1 MYKKTVFAISVCLL
15 SIAGVAQTS
24 DIPGVLQEIESN
36 NKELQAYSDLMES
49 RQLALVSG
57 NNLPDP
63 IASAYY
69 MPWGN
74 HSGGSYTEFEITQSF
89 EFPTVYGTRR
99 DLIAKQKNQMTIE
112 YDMLRQDVLL
122 PDKKYLLSVLD
133 VNILM
138 E

>member
-15 SIAGVAQTS
+15 SIAVAAQDS
-24 DIPGVLQEIESN
+24 DIARVLNEIEGN
-36 NKELQAYSDLMES
+36 NKELQAYSDLMHS
-49 RQLALVSG
+49 RQLELASG

-74 HSGGSYTEFEITQSF
+74 HPGGSYTEFEITQSF

-99 DLIAKQKNQMTIE
+99 DLIEKQKGQMA
-112 YDMLRQDVLL
+112 LV
-122 PDKKYLLSVLD
+122 
-133 VNILM
+133 
-138 E
+138 